1 MKLNDNVLKW
11 INKLCYAIIILS
23 VLQAVAFKG
32 LINEKIL
39 LVLLTLSLIWLLV
52 VECLI
57 KRRR

>member
-1 MKLNDNVLKW
+1 MNLKVLKW